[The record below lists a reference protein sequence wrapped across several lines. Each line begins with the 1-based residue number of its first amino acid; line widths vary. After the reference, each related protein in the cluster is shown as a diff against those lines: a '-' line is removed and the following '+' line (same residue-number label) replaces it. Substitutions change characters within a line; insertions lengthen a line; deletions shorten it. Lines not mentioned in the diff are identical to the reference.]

1 MEDTTSIA
9 SLSWRELF
17 TDPQLQSL
25 IEHALQGNTD
35 LQSAQWRIKE
45 AEATLSS
52 ARLAYLPSFMLT
64 PQGGVSSFDKS
75 KGSWTYS
82 GIASASWEI
91 DIFGKLTN
99 AKRRAKALYLQSLEY
114 EQAVT
119 TSLIANVANMY
130 YTLLMLD
137 AQYNVS
143 AETAAKWRESVKT
156 MRAMKAAGMTDEAG
170 VAQTEANCYMV
181 EASLLDLKQQ
191 IREVENSLSI
201 LLGDV
206 PDAIERGKLQG
217 QSFPEELT
225 VGVPLQLLSRRP
237 DVKSAELSLA
247 QAFYSTNAARSAFY
261 PSITLG
267 GTAGW
272 TNSAG
277 SMIINPGK
285 LLLSAVGSLTQP
297 LFNKGLNMA
306 QLKIAKAQQ
315 EEAKLSFQQA
325 LLNAGSEVNNAL
337 TQVQVAR
344 GKTELRDGQITS
356 LETAV
361 RSTQLLMKHGNS
373 PYLEVLTA
381 QQSLLSAQLTQI
393 ADRFDEIQGI
403 INQDNFEGIESA
415 IDHLYQ
421 LGHKKIAFLNGSLY
435 SMVSEKRYQAYL
447 DAMKSHNLPVE
458 EDMVAHGYYVADSA
472 KYHVPNFLAAGATA
486 ILCGNDLIASG
497 VITECR
503 LRGFSVPDDISVV
516 GFDDLPISS
525 FLEPPLTTVRQ
536 ERTELGKCGYA
547 ALSNLINHVSVS
559 MTLLRPQLITRASTA
574 PCAEREEEA
583 EEE

>member
-1 MEDTTSIA
+1 MTLLVAGLLLSSCGIYTKYERPEVKTDGLYGQDVEVEDTATIA

-17 TDPQLQSL
+17 TDPQLKVL
-25 IEHALQGNTD
+25 IGQALEGNTD
-35 LQSAQWRIKE
+35 LQSAHWRIKE

-75 KGSWTYS
+75 KSSWTYS

-99 AKRRAKALYLQSLEY
+99 SKRRAKALYLQSVEY
-114 EQAVT
+114 EQAVS
-119 TSLIANVANMY
+119 TSLIANVANLY
-130 YTLLMLD
+130 YTLQMLD
-137 AQYNVS
+137 EQYRIS
-143 AETAAKWRESVKT
+143 EETAANWRESVRT
-156 MRAMKAAGMTDEAG
+156 MRAMMSAGMTNEAS
-170 VAQTEANCYMV
+170 VSQSEANSRQV

-191 IREVENSLSI
+191 IKEVENSLSI

-206 PDAIERGKLQG
+206 PGTILRSGRTREEGHSALQ
-217 QSFPEELT
+217 SPLFVRTFPEELA

-247 QAFYSTNAARSAFY
+247 SAFYNTNAARSAFY
-261 PSITLG
+261 PSITLS

-277 SMIINPGK
+277 SIILNPGK

-297 LFNKGLNMA
+297 LFNRGLNLA

-315 EEAKLSFQQA
+315 EEAKLAFQQA

-344 GKTELRDGQITS
+344 GKTELRTAQIIA

-361 RSTQLLMKHGNS
+361 RSTQLLMQHGTS
-373 PYLEVLTA
+373 TYLEVLTA
-381 QQSLLSAQLTQI
+381 QQALLSAQLNQV

-403 INQDNFEGIESA
+403 IN
-415 IDHLYQ
+415 LYQ
-421 LGHKKIAFLNGSLY
+421 ALGGG
-435 SMVSEKRYQAYL
+435 R
-447 DAMKSHNLPVE
+447 D
-458 EDMVAHGYYVADSA
+458 
-472 KYHVPNFLAAGATA
+472 
-486 ILCGNDLIASG
+486 
-497 VITECR
+497 
-503 LRGFSVPDDISVV
+503 
-516 GFDDLPISS
+516 
-525 FLEPPLTTVRQ
+525 
-536 ERTELGKCGYA
+536 
-547 ALSNLINHVSVS
+547 
-559 MTLLRPQLITRASTA
+559 
-574 PCAEREEEA
+574 
-583 EEE
+583 